1 MLYTIFSFFV
11 FVANQT
17 ITSIPPIIVKYS
29 NCHQPVLPVSWSLLV
44 ATAILGSRNIRYMIR
59 DKIWPVGSPILYTA
73 TVTRSAPNP
82 MIKVNKKNHQYSLR
96 LALPLKMTYLP
107 MQVEIDS
114 LKFIFLPQK

>member
-1 MLYTIFSFFV
+1 MLYLSPSGFV

-17 ITSIPPIIVKYS
+17 ITSTPPIIVKYS
-29 NCHQPVLPVSWSLLV
+29 NCHQPLLPVSWSLLV
-44 ATAILGSRNIRYMIR
+44 ATAIQGSRNIRLMIR
-59 DKIWPVGSPILYTA
+59 DKISPVGSPILYA
-73 TVTRSAPNP
+73 AAATRSAPNP

-96 LALPLKMTYLP
+96 LALPLKVTYLP